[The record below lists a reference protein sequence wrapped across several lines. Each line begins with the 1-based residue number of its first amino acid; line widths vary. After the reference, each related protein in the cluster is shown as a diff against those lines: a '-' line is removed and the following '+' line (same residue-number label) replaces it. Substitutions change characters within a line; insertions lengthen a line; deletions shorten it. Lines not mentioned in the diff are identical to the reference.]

1 MALKGPRKRKHV
13 LRDIKNK
20 KFSKSVK
27 EMIEKRSP
35 KFSGGKTL
43 AKSYGD
49 YAAKRDKAENKSL
62 TDTEKNRLK
71 KTRSKSKGNLVKR
84 VLKEAKQRGLTK
96 KKKKPGSY

>member
-1 MALKGPRKRKHV
+1 MPLSKNPRKRKNA

-35 KFSGGKTL
+35 KFSGGKAL

-71 KTRSKSKGNLVKR
+71 KTRSKSKGNFAKR

-96 KKKKPGSY
+96 KKK

>member
-1 MALKGPRKRKHV
+1 MALKGPRKRKNV

-35 KFSGGKTL
+35 KFIGGGEY
-43 AKSYGD
+43 AKSYGEH
-49 YAAKRDKAENKSL
+49 AAKRDKAENKSL

-71 KTRSKSKGNLVKR
+71 KTRSKSKGNLAKR
-84 VLKEAKQRGLTK
+84 VLEKVKKAK
-96 KKKKPGSY
+96 KKKDKK